1 MDPRG
6 IAEISVS
13 LCNLMQAQLDSIMNR
28 LSTEFSAEDFEAYQ
42 ERKLQIAE
50 LRCELHRFANP
61 V

>member
-28 LSTEFSAEDFEAYQ
+28 WSPELSAEEVEAYQ

>member
-28 LSTEFSAEDFEAYQ
+28 RSTEFSAEETEAYR
-42 ERKLQIAE
+42 ERNLQIAE